1 MNLKKRA
8 KILQLAYGE
17 MAPHALQTLSQHFKV
32 CAIITPSLTD
42 RSHRQPLPVEV
53 TAKKLCIPIIRDSRL
68 STIEQA
74 VKKYQPQAIVIASYD
89 KIIPAKTLNLTKFIN
104 IHHGD
109 LPRWRGRANINW
121 AIILGK
127 KYIGL
132 TIHQAIP
139 DLDAG
144 AIYAQYRIPITDS
157 DTVAT
162 IYAKINVTVK
172 AKISTIVKKVL
183 LGFQGRPQRGQ
194 PTYCVTRLPQD
205 GLIDWHQK
213 TIQIDRLIR
222 ALTKPYPGAFT
233 YVNGKK
239 LIIWIAETPQRPRRY
254 VGRIPGRIALLHP
267 DGVEVLT
274 GDSSLILK
282 TVNYAGYEGNARDFI
297 ATIKLS
303 LGINWVELYE
313 HCLR

>member
-1 MNLKKRA
+1 M
-8 KILQLAYGE
+8 
-17 MAPHALQTLSQHFKV
+17 
-32 CAIITPSLTD
+32 
-42 RSHRQPLPVEV
+42 
-53 TAKKLCIPIIRDSRL
+53 
-68 STIEQA
+68 
-74 VKKYQPQAIVIASYD
+74 
-89 KIIPAKTLNLTKFIN
+89 
-104 IHHGD
+104 
-109 LPRWRGRANINW
+109 
-121 AIILGK
+121 GK

-267 DGVEVLT
+267 GGVEVLT